1 MKIVAKKTRLSL
13 AALLVASFLF
23 PISAMA
29 DSGFYIGGSIG
40 NAAVDF
46 SDIDIDFDED
56 DNAYKAI
63 LGYRFDLPMMI
74 FAIEG
79 GYVDM
84 GEPELSEGVASLS
97 VEASGIN
104 LFALA
109 GVEVGPV
116 DLFVKAGYL
125 MWDAD
130 LVLDDGFEVLSESDD
145 GSDLGYGL
153 GLSFGLGPLEVRGEY
168 EIYDIEDADVSMISV
183 GFTYLFD

>member
-1 MKIVAKKTRLSL
+1 MNTVAKKTRLSL
-13 AALLVASFLF
+13 AALLAASLLL
-23 PISAMA
+23 PISAVA
-29 DSGFYIGGSIG
+29 DSGFYIGGSVG

-46 SDIDIDFDED
+46 SDLGFDED

-84 GEPELSEGVASLS
+84 GEPGLSEGVASLS
-97 VEASGIN
+97 VEPSGIN

-109 GVEVGPV
+109 GVEAGPI

-130 LVLDDGFEVLSESDD
+130 LVLDDGFQVLRESDD

-168 EIYDIEDADVSMISV
+168 EMYDIEDADVSMISV